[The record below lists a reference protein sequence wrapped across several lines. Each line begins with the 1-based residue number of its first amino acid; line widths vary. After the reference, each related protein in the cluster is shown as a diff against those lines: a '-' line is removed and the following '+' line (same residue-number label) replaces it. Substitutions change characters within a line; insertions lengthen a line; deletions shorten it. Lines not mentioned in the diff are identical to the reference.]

1 MAKIGLAMLRQEVR
15 NRQVYFSESIVWCSC
30 STGAKDAI
38 FQLLPGALP
47 GYFHF
52 QKNLMDIHFLC
63 QSLPATTAA
72 RAQHVKDWKEKGVKF
87 SPSMVTSQLKI
98 QTRHQQFFEA
108 YLVLFWFWKKKKS
121 AKLRNYLQFCFFTE
135 LLQMLN
141 GCHEAFDFSWNVQTH
156 SCIISK

>member
-1 MAKIGLAMLRQEVR
+1 MLRQEVR

-52 QKNLMDIHFLC
+52 QKNLKDTHFLC

-87 SPSMVTSQLKI
+87 SPSVATSQLKI

-108 YLVLFWFWKKKKS
+108 YLVLFCFWKKKP
-121 AKLRNYLQFCFFTE
+121 AKLRNCFWFCFFTE

-141 GCHEAFDFSWNVQTH
+141 GCHEAFDFSWNVQMH